1 MSKARLQSKENT
13 LITVGRLVEMSKLD
27 TLYKDLYLQRARTL
41 LEPIISRGSYLT
53 LKENGAQIPWVEQQL
68 RSSIE
73 RGDWKRAND
82 LTQRLRHLRANLV
95 SGSDAAKLA
104 ESVYEH
110 AADVT
115 IDQFSSGL
123 NVFLGVESGTLY
135 ANRGEALNILLA
147 LERIDPERKDFY
159 ARRISDFKQL
169 TIVTSETVANAK
181 DDQLDAGKLQQAAL
195 SVLDSGDLSKL
206 DQMIAGLAKKSD
218 TKQDK
223 QKTVD
228 VKLTEAAEL
237 GDDFLYTFTE
247 ATLAAARELGL
258 TLIRTQSRRH
268 FAHLIPHRW
277 QPSFRKDEIRKW
289 SKDKLSRL
297 TYPSETNDGA
307 KEAIEF
313 FLLNPFINS
322 GGIRYSVC
330 LVAEDLLLEN
340 FPEPE
345 PKEEVPSKLT
355 DMLKLNSRW
364 GLSRVEIENALL
376 EHGSEVLQKLQ
387 LDGELFRIVAI
398 PADLFTHLGSQLGWG
413 QKEMWTHYDGYR
425 VLEGGKLQA
434 LAGGDKRFGGTH
446 DVVSFSPDYSSAK
459 IFVRFAVVQ
468 RKRMMDW
475 HN

>member
-1 MSKARLQSKENT
+1 
-13 LITVGRLVEMSKLD
+13 
-27 TLYKDLYLQRARTL
+27 
-41 LEPIISRGSYLT
+41 
-53 LKENGAQIPWVEQQL
+53 
-68 RSSIE
+68 
-73 RGDWKRAND
+73 
-82 LTQRLRHLRANLV
+82 
-95 SGSDAAKLA
+95 
-104 ESVYEH
+104 
-110 AADVT
+110 
-115 IDQFSSGL
+115 L
-123 NVFLGVESGTLY
+123 NVFLGVESGSLY
-135 ANRGEALNILLA
+135 ANRAEALNILVA

-169 TIVTSETVANAK
+169 TIVTSENVANAK
-181 DDQLDAGKLQQAAL
+181 DDQLDAGQLQQAAL

-206 DQMIAGLAKKSD
+206 DQMIAGLAKKSE
-218 TKQDK
+218 TKQNK
-223 QKTVD
+223 QETGG

-258 TLIRTQSRRH
+258 TLIRT
-268 FAHLIPHRW
+268 P
-277 QPSFRKDEIRKW
+277 
-289 SKDKLSRL
+289 RL
-297 TYPSETNDGA
+297 TYPSETSDGA

-345 PKEEVPSKLT
+345 PKEEVPSRLM

-364 GLSRVEIENALL
+364 GLSRIEIEDALL

-425 VLEGGKLQA
+425 VLQGGKLQA

-475 HN
+475 HK